1 MKKHI
6 LLFTFALLS
15 TAAFAQNQT
24 IRYQGEVQAGY
35 AFGIGD
41 YKIDRLSIHM
51 INGVRFNPYFSAGL
65 GLGLDVYNSDGETLV
80 SLPLFVNLKGYLPV
94 SQSVSFF
101 ASFDLGYSVA
111 LKSYEETIHVNNIP
125 YNGKLGMKGIMYTPA
140 IGASFKVTGNK
151 TLNLSLGYDI
161 KTATADVSGQ
171 GQHGSDDMKC
181 NAIGIKLGYA
191 F

>member
-6 LLFTFALLS
+6 LLFAFALFS
-15 TAAFAQNQT
+15 TVAFAQNQT
-24 IRYQGEVQAGY
+24 TRYQGEVQVGY

-94 SQSVSFF
+94 SQSVSLF
-101 ASFDLGYSVA
+101 ASFDLGYSAA
-111 LKSYEETIHVNNIP
+111 LKSYEETIQS
-125 YNGKLGMKGIMYTPA
+125 YDAKLGMKGIMYTPA

-161 KTATADVSGQ
+161 KTATAEVSGQ

-181 NAIGIKLGYA
+181 NAISLKLGYA